1 MTGIANAIQEA
12 NVSPEKKD
20 ICLVCKVRFNLE
32 HVSPVGVRYEEN
44 AGEGAQ
50 IILMGYYQ
58 IIISSIFCS
67 SIKI

>member
-32 HVSPVGVRYEEN
+32 HDSPVGARYEEN

-50 IILMGYYQ
+50 IIL
-58 IIISSIFCS
+58 IT
-67 SIKI
+67 K